1 MQLWH
6 PVHPDGQD
14 NWTPSIEA
22 RVDLPFD
29 SLPAGIQ
36 AFQVQYPPI
45 LPDNVA
51 PSTTSNDP
59 DIQMDSAT
67 QSADQVP
74 ATSTSTAHVEGEL
87 EGTTNVPSTTTTSNM
102 EVDVPVSI
110 EGLSSMR
117 DNQSGEPSALSAALP
132 FAEDT
137 TLGGTIPESGD

>member
-6 PVHPDGQD
+6 LVHPDGQD
-14 NWTPSIEA
+14 NWTPLIEA

-29 SLPAGIQ
+29 SPPAGIQ
-36 AFQVQYPPI
+36 AVQVQYPPI

-51 PSTTSNDP
+51 SSTTSNDP
-59 DIQMDSAT
+59 DVQMDSAM

-87 EGTTNVPSTTTTSNM
+87 EGTTNVPSMTTTSNM
-102 EVDVPVSI
+102 EVDMPVSI
-110 EGLSSMR
+110 KGPSSMW
-117 DNQSGEPSALSAALP
+117 DNQSGEPLALSAALP